1 MAAAS
6 DDPDPINQLYPNS
19 QPQITN
25 TPSKKATVAAA
36 SDELRLECCII
47 SRTGRDHQRKGQM
60 CEVRCAVLCCIA
72 CALPCCAVPC
82 CVVRGRNYVNT
93 VRAAAVAGGELLR
106 PAPCCGCPHR
116 APASFPLWSPK
127 LTTNCI
133 LSFLHEQDVAC
144 AECPLLGS
152 EEALG
157 GTPAALFCVFDGHC
171 GRAAADAASTA
182 LPDEVSKR
190 LAGKLPGP
198 LVCCLLR
205 V

>member
-1 MAAAS
+1 M
-6 DDPDPINQLYPNS
+6 
-19 QPQITN
+19 
-25 TPSKKATVAAA
+25 AAA

-60 CEVRCAVLCCIA
+60 CEVRCAVLW
-72 CALPCCAVPC
+72 CAVLRCTALCCA
-82 CVVRGRNYVNT
+82 VRGRNYVYTCCWN
-93 VRAAAVAGGELLR
+93 AAVAGGELLL

-116 APASFPLWSPK
+116 APASFPLWSRK

-144 AECPLLGS
+144 AECPLHGS
-152 EEALG
+152 EESLG

-198 LVCCLLR
+198 LVMLHTEGVMQSVRQLPAA
-205 V
+205 